1 MGIIQHSPPEGK
13 REIVLKCSVMCVLCT
28 YSVSI
33 GVESSMN
40 AVMVARHFG
49 ASVALAL
56 YNGVTGSFIVE
67 SFQG

>member
-1 MGIIQHSPPEGK
+1 VP
-13 REIVLKCSVMCVLCT
+13 
-28 YSVSI
+28 I

-56 YNGVTGSFIVE
+56 YNGVTGNFIVE
-67 SFQG
+67 SVQG